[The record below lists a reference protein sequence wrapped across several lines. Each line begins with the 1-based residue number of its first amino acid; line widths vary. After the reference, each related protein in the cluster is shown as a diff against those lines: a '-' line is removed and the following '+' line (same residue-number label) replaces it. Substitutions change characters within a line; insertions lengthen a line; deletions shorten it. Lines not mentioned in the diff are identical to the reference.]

1 MSSNYSPVVDDVISV
16 IRHLGQQSAALELT
30 KSFRGIIFKQ
40 DVSILE
46 VSPDDATF
54 RASNIEMCAAT
65 ETEVYLHNQ
74 LFPKPVMA
82 QLKSLNIRNGMLVLS
97 DFAYAD
103 MEWKKRQ
110 HERVQPKCPIYVTL
124 HWKGKAL
131 RACMENISVDGLGLL
146 AYKLF
151 EKGMKIRPGSIIRL
165 DFQLSPGQ
173 KFSALR
179 GRIIYIN
186 TIDRYSPT
194 MGIRLFPKVKEVRV
208 LEKYVAR
215 RKQEILE
222 ELNQEYS
229 ELSKPRGVDSLYF

>member
-1 MSSNYSPVVDDVISV
+1 VSSNYSPVVDDVISV
-16 IRHLGQQSAALELT
+16 IRHLGKQSAALELT

-82 QLKSLNIRNGMLVLS
+82 HLKSLNIRKGKFVLT
-97 DFAYAD
+97 DFAYAE

-110 HERVQPKCPIYVTL
+110 HERVQPKHPTYITL

-131 RACMENISVDGLGLL
+131 RACMENISVDGLGVL

-151 EKGMKIRPGSIIRL
+151 EKGMKVHPGSNIRL
-165 DFQLSPGQ
+165 DFQLSPGH

-186 TIDRYSPT
+186 TIDRYSTT
-194 MGIRLFPKVKEVRV
+194 MGIRLFPKAKEIRI
-208 LEKYVAR
+208 LENYIAH

-222 ELNQEYS
+222 ELNQEYWK
-229 ELSKPRGVDSLYF
+229 LSKPRGVDSLFF